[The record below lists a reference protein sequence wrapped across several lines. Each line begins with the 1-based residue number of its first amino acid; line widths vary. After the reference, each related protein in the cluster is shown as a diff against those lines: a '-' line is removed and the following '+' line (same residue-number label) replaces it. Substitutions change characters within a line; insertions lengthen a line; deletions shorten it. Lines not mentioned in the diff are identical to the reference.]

1 MAKKSLGQHFLTDP
15 RILDRIRRALPAKAG
30 ARVLE
35 IGPGKGALTRELLAA
50 GFRLTAIER
59 DRDLVPLLRARFPDL
74 NLVEG
79 DALDVDWPA
88 AVAAPGEPWFLI
100 GNIPYNITSP
110 LIDRALE
117 ATPGPEAIVYLVQKE
132 VALRLA
138 ALPGTEDYG
147 ALTVGVQAS
156 ARVERLFT
164 VPAGA
169 FLPPPRVDSAVVRIV
184 PRPPDERPPDVRR
197 FRRIVVGLFGARRK
211 QLVRGLQTGLG
222 FTAES
227 ARRVVERCGL
237 DPARRPETFSVPE
250 FRDLER
256 AVVDEGPS
264 GGVSL

>member
-15 RILDRIRRALPAKAG
+15 RILDRIRQALPAPAG

-35 IGPGKGALTRELLAA
+35 IGPGKGALTRGLLAA
-50 GFRLTAIER
+50 GFRVTAIER
-59 DRDLVPLLRARFPDL
+59 DRDLLPGLVARFPDL
-74 NLVEG
+74 RLLEG
-79 DALDVDWPA
+79 DALEVDWPA
-88 AVAAPGEPWFLI
+88 AAAPPGEPWFLI

-110 LIDRALE
+110 LIDRALD
-117 ATPGPEAIVYLVQKE
+117 ADPGPEAIVYLVQKE

-138 ALPGTEDYG
+138 AAPGTDDYG

-169 FLPPPRVDSAVVRIV
+169 FQPPPKVDSAVVRITPK
-184 PRPPDERPPDVRR
+184 PRAERPPDVRR

-211 QLVRGLQTGLG
+211 QVVRGLQTGLSL
-222 FTAES
+222 TAEA
-227 ARRVVERCGL
+227 ARRVVERAGL
-237 DPARRPETFSVPE
+237 DPARRPETFSVAE
-250 FRDLER
+250 FLGLE
-256 AVVDEGPS
+256 AALVDEGQA